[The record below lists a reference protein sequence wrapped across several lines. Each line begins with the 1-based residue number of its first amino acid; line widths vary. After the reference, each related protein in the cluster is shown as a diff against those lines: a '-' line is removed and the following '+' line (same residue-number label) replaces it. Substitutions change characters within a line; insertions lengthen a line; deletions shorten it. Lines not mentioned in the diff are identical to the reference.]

1 MQNDSN
7 LNYVAHLIVE
17 TFTENGLDTPYV
29 EDKAQQFLDHQSK
42 GESLQWACNYL
53 DRKNL
58 ATFAEKLGVTVEML
72 RVTGK
77 VLSKI

>member
-7 LNYVAHLIVE
+7 LNYVAHLIIE
-17 TFTENGLDTPYV
+17 TFTESGLDVPYIA
-29 EDKAQQFLDHQSK
+29 DKEQQFLEHLSK

-58 ATFAEKLGVTVEML
+58 AVFAEKLGVTVEML

>member
-7 LNYVAHLIVE
+7 LNYVAHLIIE
-17 TFTENGLDTPYV
+17 TFTENGFDAPYID
-29 EDKAQQFLDHQSK
+29 DKTQQFLDHQSK
-42 GESLQWACNYL
+42 GESLQWACNFL
-53 DRKNL
+53 DRKNQI
-58 ATFAEKLGVTVEML
+58 TFAEKLGVTVEML